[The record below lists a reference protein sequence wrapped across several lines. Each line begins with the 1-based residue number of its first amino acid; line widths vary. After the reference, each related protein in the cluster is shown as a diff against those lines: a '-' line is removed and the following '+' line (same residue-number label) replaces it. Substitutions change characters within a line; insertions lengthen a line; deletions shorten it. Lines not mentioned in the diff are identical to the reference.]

1 MMKGALSMLL
11 LLLPTFTF
19 AAGGNDQPLPEE
31 IHHITGKLE
40 AKNGT
45 HEKYLYMINEILQK
59 NDDGY
64 TFNFKNNGYKC
75 ALSKFDIIFNN
86 TSKGINSLFTEDNEE
101 VLKEAM
107 DDYKL
112 RLMLDLDKLG
122 PSQLNLKN
130 LKQDFQGTC
139 LKFFGNLRKKF
150 FQVYKNDE
158 IVGVNTDD
166 ENNSINWGNRFD
178 GSYDSNNS
186 SDSDALS
193 SSSSSQNNKDLSEV
207 SNDEEDDEEGKGV
220 GENVDNVENNTG
232 SYSFSSHSSQK
243 IIYDGNNVFEENE
256 SSVSNNE
263 KEEEAYG
270 PMNKNKALEILL
282 KNTTFVIEGFCTEE
296 EPKEKPFTVFYNSTI
311 SRNHIQTAC
320 NVNGKNNL
328 RGSAFGA
335 NPPLPFQPLNPEEMS
350 KMMTDMLKFFENPHD
365 ANNMLLP
372 FFGNKMNFLEA
383 LENLGLPQELDIDNI
398 FKDYMNGNGFPQ
410 IKGNNKN
417 GNNGNSNGNNNG
429 NNNGSNNGSN
439 NGNNNNPQDNMNDPV
454 DSDEK
459 N

>member
-1 MMKGALSMLL
+1 MKAALSMLL
-11 LLLPTFTF
+11 LLLPTYTF
-19 AAGGNDQPLPEE
+19 AAAGNDPLPEE
-31 IHHITGKLE
+31 IHYITGKLE

-45 HEKYLYMINEILQK
+45 HEKYLYVINEILQK

-130 LKQDFQGTC
+130 LKQEFQGTC

-158 IVGVNTDD
+158 IVGVNTDE
-166 ENNSINWGNRFD
+166 ENNNLNWGNRFD
-178 GSYDSNNS
+178 ENYDSNS
-186 SDSDALS
+186 SSNSDAS
-193 SSSSSQNNKDLSEV
+193 SSSSSQDNKDLSEV
-207 SNDEEDDEEGKGV
+207 PNDEEDDEEGKGV
-220 GENVDNVENNTG
+220 VENAHNVENNTG

-296 EPKEKPFTVFYNSTI
+296 EPKEKPFIVFFNSTL

-372 FFGNKMNFLEA
+372 FFGKMNFLEA
-383 LENLGLPQELDIDNI
+383 LENLGLPQELDFDNI
-398 FKDYMNGNGFPQ
+398 FKDYMKGHGFPE

-417 GNNGNSNGNNNG
+417 GNNNNNNNNNNSGNNND
-429 NNNGSNNGSN
+429 
-439 NGNNNNPQDNMNDPV
+439 PQDNMNDPV
-454 DSDEK
+454 DSNEK